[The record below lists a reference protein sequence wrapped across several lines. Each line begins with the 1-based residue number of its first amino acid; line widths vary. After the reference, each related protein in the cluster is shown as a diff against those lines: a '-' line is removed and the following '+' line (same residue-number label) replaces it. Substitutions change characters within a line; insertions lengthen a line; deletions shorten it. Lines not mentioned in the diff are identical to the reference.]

1 MCTAVRSCDPEG
13 HLYCGRNYDW
23 GVSYGEGPVAVPAGW
38 EWRSR
43 HEGTFKT
50 RTGLIGMSI
59 VEEGMPLFFDCANED
74 GLYCAGLSF
83 AGGFGVYRDPE
94 EGKTNIASF
103 EMPLWVCGTF
113 SSVDEVEEALAD
125 AVITNDSFSSAL
137 EPSSL
142 HWFVADAERSIVV
155 EQDADGLKVSHDGFD
170 VLTNQPEFR
179 FHCEN
184 MRNYVH
190 LDNAWTPEVTLREE
204 HLTAM
209 GVGPS
214 MMGLPGDPSAI
225 SRFVCVA
232 ILNVLYP
239 DEEGEKANVARLFR
253 TLGAVSMVKG
263 HCRQESGDFEY
274 TFYTGGYSSAS
285 KTYYYSTYEDPAL
298 RTVTFDDCRGV
309 DGLAKVA
316 AV

>member
-1 MCTAVRSCDPEG
+1 MLFRS
-13 HLYCGRNYDW
+13 
-23 GVSYGEGPVAVPAGW
+23 
-38 EWRSR
+38 
-43 HEGTFKT
+43 
-50 RTGLIGMSI
+50 
-59 VEEGMPLFFDCANED
+59 ANED

-232 ILNVLYP
+232 ILNALYP